1 MNAAI
6 EAARAGETGRGF
18 AEVADEVRTMESGRE
33 RTSISVEYADT
44 ISKALLE
51 RAKSVGSGVISSK
64 NIAQESVEQ
73 EKLISEMNHQV
84 GENAQSIKSLSELME
99 QLQQS
104 STKINLVTKNYETKA
119 NLFKTT

>member
-51 RAKSVGSGVISSK
+51 RAKSVGNAVISSK

-84 GENAQSIKSLSELME
+84 GENAQSIKPLSELME

-119 NLFKTT
+119 KLFKIT